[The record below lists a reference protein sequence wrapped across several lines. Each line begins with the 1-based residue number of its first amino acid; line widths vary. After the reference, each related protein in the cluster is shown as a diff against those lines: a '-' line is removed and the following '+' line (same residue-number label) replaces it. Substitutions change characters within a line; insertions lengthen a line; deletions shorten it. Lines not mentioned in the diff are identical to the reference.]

1 MLVGVLVGVA
11 VGVIVGVA
19 VGVAVGVLVGVTVG
33 VGVKVGH
40 RPVFE
45 VIVPPAAEH
54 EASKFV
60 MHVSSEQ
67 NEYVGIGPQTCA
79 EPSLTAAKIRR
90 KRVTTP
96 FKRDKRQSSLELL

>member
-11 VGVIVGVA
+11 VGVLVGVA

-33 VGVKVGH
+33 VGVNVGH

-45 VIVPPAAEH
+45 VILPPAAAH
-54 EASKFV
+54 DASTLV

-67 NEYVGIGPQTCA
+67 KEYVGIGPQTCA
-79 EPSLTAAKIRR
+79 KPSVATAKIRR
-90 KRVTTP
+90 KRATAP